1 MLYVVSQNCDK
12 RNILCRKS
20 VTFRLFMPPCK
31 KTDEVLK
38 YLALPDPPFIDGDKF
53 PLCSYGDFRV
63 KLKFLSF

>member
-12 RNILCRKS
+12 RNILCHKS

-38 YLALPDPPFIDGDKF
+38 YLALPDTSSIDGGIF

>member
-12 RNILCRKS
+12 RNILCHKT
-20 VTFRLFMPPCK
+20 VTLELFMTPHK
-31 KTDEVLK
+31 NIFEALK
-38 YLALPDPPFIDGDKF
+38 YLALPDSPFIDGDKF

>member
-1 MLYVVSQNCDK
+1 MTPHK
-12 RNILCRKS
+12 NI
-20 VTFRLFMPPCK
+20 F
-31 KTDEVLK
+31 EALK